1 MTFSVYLTD
10 GTFKNFDNYVGA
22 MEYAESVYDW
32 RPLPIYKDGFVIA
45 TYFGQELEKQSKI
58 FPIKLTDIDLLLW
71 SLPLSFFMASI
82 AAVGFKGTMSTY
94 PIFFKAIL
102 NVLIEGLSLLV

>member
-32 RPLPIYKDGFVIA
+32 RPLPIYKDGFVIT
-45 TYFGQELEKQSKI
+45 TYFGQELEKKI
-58 FPIKLTDIDLLLW
+58 NLFPIKLTHSDLLFGM
-71 SLPLSFFMASI
+71 LPLSFFIATV
-82 AAVGFKGTMSTY
+82 AAVGFKGTMATY
-94 PIFFKAIL
+94 PMFFKAIL
-102 NVLIEGLSLLV
+102 NVVIEGLSLLV

>member
-1 MTFSVYLTD
+1 MAFSVYLTD

-32 RPLPIYKDGFVIA
+32 RPLPIYKDGFVIT
-45 TYFGQELEKQSKI
+45 TYYGQELEKTPKT
-58 FPIKLTDIDLLLW
+58 FPIKLKDADLLLW
-71 SLPLSFFMASI
+71 SIPSSFFI
-82 AAVGFKGTMSTY
+82 ATICAVGLPNTLGTY

-102 NVLIEGLSLLV
+102 KLLIDVLSLLV